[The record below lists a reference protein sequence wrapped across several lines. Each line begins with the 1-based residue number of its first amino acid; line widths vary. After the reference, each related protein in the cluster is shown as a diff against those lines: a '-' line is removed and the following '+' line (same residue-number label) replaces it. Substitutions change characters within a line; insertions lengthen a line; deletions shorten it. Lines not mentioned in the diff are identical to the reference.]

1 MNALQMAKELVL
13 ILTSDDIWLNPY
25 SINPIGAGGNNIGA
39 IEQ

>member
-25 SINPIGAGGNNIGA
+25 SINPIGAGGHNIGA